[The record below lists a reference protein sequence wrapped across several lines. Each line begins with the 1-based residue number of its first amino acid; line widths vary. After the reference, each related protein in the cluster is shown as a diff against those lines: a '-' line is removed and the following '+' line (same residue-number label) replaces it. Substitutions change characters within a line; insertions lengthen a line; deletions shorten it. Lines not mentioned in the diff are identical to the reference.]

1 MVSSG
6 RNGTKE
12 WVRAAQAAPPS
23 HSVRAGCQHALPIQ
37 PSTVEW
43 TARAARSAGQPEA
56 DQPEADRP
64 VCSIVWPHPYMYNK
78 VK

>member
-37 PSTVEW
+37 PSTVEEW
-43 TARAARSAGQPEA
+43 TARSALLDSHTAGGMQYCLATPIYV
-56 DQPEADRP
+56 P
-64 VCSIVWPHPYMYNK
+64 
-78 VK
+78 